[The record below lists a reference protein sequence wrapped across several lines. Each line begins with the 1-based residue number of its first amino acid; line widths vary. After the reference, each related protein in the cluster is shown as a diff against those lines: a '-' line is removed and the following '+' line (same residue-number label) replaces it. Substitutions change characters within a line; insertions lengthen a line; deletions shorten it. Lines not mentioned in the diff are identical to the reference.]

1 MKHIFSTLPDRSR
14 AVKRTAYLAIGIA
27 ALLTI
32 TRAPGLWSQGIASSS
47 PHHNLSLDVRDAQG
61 RTPLIDAAAAGQT
74 GTVRTLLERGAG
86 IDATAADG
94 RTALIFAVQGGQM
107 ETVQALIAGGADLN
121 KASRSTGT
129 ALNVAENTGKTE
141 IAALLLASGARSTG
155 KSVGDTV
162 CIRPWGGDGFCG
174 TVQSFSIRSV
184 SIQVNKI
191 LGCANGCSAREE
203 CSASKPVGGADGLQA
218 GNEIAVPSWCLT
230 QTGVK
235 P

>member
-1 MKHIFSTLPDRSR
+1 MKHIFRTLPDRLR

-32 TRAPGLWSQGIASSS
+32 TLSPGLWSQGIASSN

-61 RTPLIDAAAAGQT
+61 RTPLINAAAAGQT
-74 GTVRTLLERGAG
+74 GTVRALLERGADV
-86 IDATAADG
+86 DATAADG
-94 RTALIFAVQGGQM
+94 RTALILAVQAGQM
-107 ETVQALIAGGADLN
+107 ETIQALIAAGANLN
-121 KASRSTGT
+121 MASRGTGT
-129 ALNVAENTGKTE
+129 ALNVAENTGKTQ
-141 IAALLLASGARSTG
+141 IAALLLASGAQSTG

-162 CIRPWGGDGFCG
+162 CIRPWAGDGFCG

-184 SIQVNKI
+184 QIHVTKI
-191 LGCANGCSAREE
+191 LGCTNGCAAKEE
-203 CSASKPVGGADGLQA
+203 CSASQVVGGKDGLQE
-218 GNEIAVPSWCLT
+218 GDQIAVPSWCLT